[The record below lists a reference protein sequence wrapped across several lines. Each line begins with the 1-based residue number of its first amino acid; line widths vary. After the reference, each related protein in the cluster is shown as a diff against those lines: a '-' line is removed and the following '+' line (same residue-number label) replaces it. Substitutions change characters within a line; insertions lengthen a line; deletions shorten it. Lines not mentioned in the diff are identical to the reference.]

1 METVKLQ
8 GIGTRKATKAAELVA
23 GMTCIW
29 NYGYTSEVVSV
40 EPSKTGKT
48 VTVYL
53 RSNTDGVV
61 RGRKM
66 TAGRLVAIR

>member
-8 GIGTRKATKAAELVA
+8 GIGNRKAINAAELAA

-48 VTVYL
+48 VNVHL

-61 RGRKM
+61 RSRKM
-66 TAGRLVAIR
+66 AAGTLVAIR

>member
-8 GIGTRKATKAAELVA
+8 GIGNRKAIKAAELAA
-23 GMTCIW
+23 GITCIW

-40 EPSKTGKT
+40 ELSKTGKT

-66 TAGRLVAIR
+66 AAGRLVAIR